1 MVVTHCGQIGLN
13 ASMEPQED
21 LDFAQTLNQNM
32 EVNLAKCKI
41 WETMRNRNPVSIF
54 AYLRCVRK
62 PNLYS
67 IIQIQMFLDSTKNCP
82 MQFLF
87 AQNISFTPRIS

>member
-13 ASMEPQED
+13 AHMELEAD

-32 EVNLAKCKI
+32 EVNLAKCKV

-54 AYLRCVRK
+54 E
-62 PNLYS
+62 
-67 IIQIQMFLDSTKNCP
+67 
-82 MQFLF
+82 
-87 AQNISFTPRIS
+87 

>member
-13 ASMEPQED
+13 ASMELQED

-32 EVNLAKCKI
+32 EVKLAKCKI

-54 AYLRCVRK
+54 AHLRGITK
-62 PNLYS
+62 PHLHLSYTS
-67 IIQIQMFLDSTKNCP
+67 KCF
-82 MQFLF
+82 
-87 AQNISFTPRIS
+87 